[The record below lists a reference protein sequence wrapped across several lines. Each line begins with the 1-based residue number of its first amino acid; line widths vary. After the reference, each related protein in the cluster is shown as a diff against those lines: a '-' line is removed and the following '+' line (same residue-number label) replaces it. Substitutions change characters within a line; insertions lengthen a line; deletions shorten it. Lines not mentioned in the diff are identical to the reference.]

1 LFRLDDLEN
10 QLYGIACKHSRGT
23 PEERMSLIRLEGL
36 TKLFGSEPRQSVMAL
51 IEQDL
56 GRELGSDLVIRY
68 RWCMLRGMARPLRI
82 ELAAGLYHVTSRGDR
97 REAIFRDDQ
106 DREEWLTVLGEV
118 CSRYNWRCHA
128 YCEMTNHY
136 HVVVE
141 TPDANLSRG
150 MRQLNGVYTQKLNRR
165 HGLVGVVC
173 RDERKGIARAA
184 KTVHTRRIFSSRE

>member
-1 LFRLDDLEN
+1 
-10 QLYGIACKHSRGT
+10 
-23 PEERMSLIRLEGL
+23 
-36 TKLFGSEPRQSVMAL
+36 
-51 IEQDL
+51 
-56 GRELGSDLVIRY
+56 
-68 RWCMLRGMARPLRI
+68 MARPLRI